1 MAKTWMAGTSPAM
14 TALKSPDR
22 LPARL
27 LLVTDR
33 RQAVRP
39 LAEILQAAFA
49 AGCRFASIREKDLSE
64 PAQVVLTKELLPIA
78 ERHGAILVL
87 HGRPEVAR
95 AAGLTGVHLR
105 GGSDPRPARDL
116 FGPVG
121 LIGVS
126 VHAPAEA
133 GRLDPDL
140 VAWAIAGPAFAT
152 ASKPGYGPALG
163 PAGVGA
169 IAAAC
174 PVPVLAI
181 GGVTAEA
188 IPDLLAAGAAGVA
201 VMGAVMRAGD
211 PGAEIES
218 LLAALAAAAPAQ
230 PRPR

>member
-1 MAKTWMAGTSPAM
+1 MAGRGPAV
-14 TALKSPDR
+14 TALGSPGG
-22 LPARL
+22 LPAPL

-39 LAEILQAAFA
+39 LVAILEAAFA

-64 PAQVVLTKELLPIA
+64 PAQVDLAKQLSSIA
-78 ERHGAILVL
+78 ERHGATLVL

-95 AAGLTGVHLR
+95 AAGLAGVHLR

-116 FGPVG
+116 FGPLG
-121 LIGVS
+121 LIGAS

-133 GRLDPDL
+133 ARLDPDL

-163 PAGVGA
+163 QPGIGA
-169 IAAAC
+169 IAAAA

-181 GGVTAEA
+181 GGVTAKT
-188 IPDLLAAGAAGVA
+188 IPDLVAAGTAGVA
-201 VMGAVMRAGD
+201 VMGGVMRAAD

-218 LLAALAAAAPAQ
+218 LLAALAAALPPQ